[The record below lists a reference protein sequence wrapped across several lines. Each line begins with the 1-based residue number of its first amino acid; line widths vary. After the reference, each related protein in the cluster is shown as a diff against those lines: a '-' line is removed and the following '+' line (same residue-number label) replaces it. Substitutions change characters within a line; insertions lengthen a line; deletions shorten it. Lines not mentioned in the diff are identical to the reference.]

1 MKQSVRKEVKEII
14 KKKNLNCSI
23 REFHSKV
30 YWYQISYYQK
40 LSEDFIR
47 EFQSKV
53 NWGYISRHQIL
64 SEDFIREFKSKVY
77 SKLQKEI
84 HKEKALKQKR
94 LEVKEYAQQYNLKV
108 DEKYL
113 YAFRTHDDFGRGI
126 FNKTISYEKGKY
138 YKDWHCDM
146 RVDEE
151 NSFGLGIFSKGNT
164 PVKVKI
170 EDWGVA
176 VSRKDGKARVW
187 GFEVI

>member
-1 MKQSVRKEVKEII
+1 MKQSVRKEIQEII
-14 KKKNLNCSI
+14 KEENLNCSI
-23 REFHSKV
+23 EKFQSKVHWYNISIHQHLSEDFIREFQSKV
-30 YWYQISYYQK
+30 DWYCISYYQK

-47 EFQSKV
+47 EFRDSV
-53 NWGYISRHQIL
+53 
-64 SEDFIREFKSKVY
+64 D

-108 DEKYL
+108 DKKYL
-113 YAFRTHDDFGRGI
+113 YAFRIHDDFGRGM
-126 FNKTISYEKGKY
+126 FNKTISYKKSKY

-146 RVDEE
+146 RENME
-151 NSFGLGIFSKGNT
+151 NSFGLGIFPKGNT